1 MGPLEV
7 QLVDVAEGSSRT
19 VWKLEG
25 KQVRFLHYENKVRSM
40 RSTDNDDVVGLGS
53 RKAKVLFLI
62 MKRKVRSIR
71 STDNGKIGLVGSL
84 KTCRW
89 FG

>member
-1 MGPLEV
+1 MTWQKEAVKLF
-7 QLVDVAEGSSRT
+7 GSWKASRC
-19 VWKLEG
+19 V
-25 KQVRFLHYENKVRSM
+25 FLIMKKKVRSM

-62 MKRKVRSIR
+62 MKKKVRSIR
-71 STDNGKIGLVGSL
+71 STDNDNAGLLGSL
-84 KTCRW
+84 KTSRW